1 MSKVFDYKGRIIG
14 VELEDKE
21 INGKIV
27 KFEKAVRSPGVRIIA
42 YKEGEILLM
51 KEFRYEL
58 NGLDYRLAGGKV
70 VDTLEEYL
78 LIRED
83 KSKLNKAIED
93 AVHKEAREELG
104 LDIHSLEFS
113 KKSTCGA
120 TIEWDLYYY
129 TTNDFIELEDNEPGD
144 GEYIEKMWVPF
155 GKAVEMC
162 KDGRISEER
171 SVVALLNFIH
181 SKEN

>member
-14 VELEDKE
+14 VELEEKE

-42 YKEGEILLM
+42 YKDNNILLT

-58 NGLDYRLAGGKV
+58 NDWDYRLAGGKV

-78 LIRED
+78 PIRQD
-83 KSKLNKAIED
+83 SSKLNEAIEE
-93 AVHKEAREELG
+93 AIRREAREELG
-104 LDIHSLEFS
+104 LEVKSMDLF

-120 TIEWDLYYY
+120 TVEWDLYYY
-129 TTNDFIELEDNEPGD
+129 STRDFIEHENNPDT
-144 GEYIEKMWVPF
+144 GEQIEKTWVSDIE
-155 GKAVEMC
+155 ALEMC

-171 SVVALLNFIH
+171 SAIALLTFL
-181 SKEN
+181 SKKNI